1 MRSSRKKRPGAWIG
15 IVLASSFLLV
25 GAMKMSAYAEPAEST
40 ETAEITESSTGA
52 GLSDMDFGMG
62 DGQIELDP
70 YDQVSDFGFSDSEAL
85 QSPIASFYSLCLYLS
100 IGGMVLSLII
110 AGIKLA
116 ANDSGH
122 GKHQF
127 LDVVGA
133 KVIVFFSIS
142 CLVGLI
148 NLFLGILQH

>member
-25 GAMKMSAYAEPAEST
+25 GAMKMSAYAAPAEST

-52 GLSDMDFGMG
+52 GMSDMDFGMG

-70 YDQVSDFGFSDSEAL
+70 YDQVYNFGFSDSAAL

-100 IGGMVLSLII
+100 IGGMVL
-110 AGIKLA
+110 
-116 ANDSGH
+116 
-122 GKHQF
+122 
-127 LDVVGA
+127 
-133 KVIVFFSIS
+133 
-142 CLVGLI
+142 
-148 NLFLGILQH
+148 

>member
-1 MRSSRKKRPGAWIG
+1 MRSSRKKWPGAWIG

-25 GAMKMSAYAEPAEST
+25 CAMKMSAYA

-116 ANDSGH
+116 ANDTNQ

-127 LDVVGA
+127 IDVVGT
-133 KVIVFFSIS
+133 KVIVFFCIS
-142 CLVGLI
+142 CFVGLI
-148 NLFLGILQH
+148 NLFLGMLQD

>member
-1 MRSSRKKRPGAWIG
+1 MRSSSKIRPGVWIG
-15 IVLASSFLLV
+15 IVLVSSILLA
-25 GAMKMSAYAEPAEST
+25 GMIKMNAYAEPTEST
-40 ETAEITESSTGA
+40 EGVEITESSVSS
-52 GLSDMDFGMG
+52 GLSDMDFGME
-62 DGQIELDP
+62 DGQIALDP

-116 ANDSGH
+116 ANDTGQ

-127 LDVVGA
+127 LDVVGT
-133 KVIVFFSIS
+133 KVIVFFCVS
-142 CLVGLI
+142 CFVGLI
-148 NLFLGILQH
+148 NLFLGMLQY